1 MNTSDAGSRQRGE
14 DGPLWEIVGEQHG
27 VITRGQLLELG
38 IGPSAVAW
46 RLQSGR
52 LHAIQRGVYAVG
64 RPDLSRHGRW
74 TAAVMSCGPH
84 AVLSHRSA
92 AALYEIVDGPVPFE
106 VTVPLQVFRV
116 RPGVRVYRRALEAD
130 ECVTVE
136 GVRVTTVARTL
147 IDLAQIV
154 TGDRLE
160 AAINAADK
168 RDLVDPEALRSAI
181 ESYKGRRGVRLLR
194 QILDRNT
201 FALTDSQLEREFLPL
216 ARSVGLG
223 QPRTGVRLDG
233 FKVDFFWP
241 ELGLVVETDGLRYH
255 RTPGAQARDRL
266 RDQAHAAAGLTT
278 LRFTHA
284 QVRYERDHVRR
295 TLATVARRLVSTNS
309 MKPSLRQVA

>member
-1 MNTSDAGSRQRGE
+1 MNSSDAGSRWRGE
-14 DGPLWEIVGEQHG
+14 DDAFWKIVTEQHG

-38 IGPSAVAW
+38 LGPEAVAW
-46 RLQSGR
+46 RLGSGR

-64 RPDLSRHGRW
+64 RPSLSRYGRW
-74 TAAVMSCGPH
+74 TAAVLSCGPH
-84 AVLSHRSA
+84 AALSHRSA
-92 AALYEIVDGPVPFE
+92 AALYEIVDMPVPSE
-106 VTVPLQVFRV
+106 VTVPLRVFRV
-116 RPGVRVYRRALEAD
+116 RPGVRVYRRALAAD
-130 ECVTVE
+130 EFATVE

-154 TGDRLE
+154 TAKRLV

-168 RDLVDPEALRSAI
+168 HDLVDPEALRSTLERYA
-181 ESYKGRRGVRLLR
+181 GRRGVRLLR
-194 QILDRNT
+194 QVLDRET
-201 FALTDSQLEREFLPL
+201 FALTDSQLEREFLPI

-223 QPRTGVRLDG
+223 QPRTGEHLNG

-255 RTPGAQARDRL
+255 RTPAAQARDRL

-284 QVRYERDHVRR
+284 QVRHERDHVRR
-295 TLATVARRLVSTNS
+295 TLATVARRLASGTQ
-309 MKPSLRQVA
+309 MQHSLS